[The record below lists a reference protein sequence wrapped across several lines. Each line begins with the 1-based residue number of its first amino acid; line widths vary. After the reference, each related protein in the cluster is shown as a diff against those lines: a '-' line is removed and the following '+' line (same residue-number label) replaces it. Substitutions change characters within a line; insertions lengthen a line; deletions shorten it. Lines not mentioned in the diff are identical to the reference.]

1 MRGQMPTTVL
11 EGLLSGISHP
21 AIGLDHL
28 TFIFVL
34 GMVAAMISAGVAM
47 IASFVVA
54 ATVGVL
60 IHAANVEFLL
70 SEQLVS
76 VSVVMAGVL
85 LVLGLGAR
93 QLIWLPFSTVAG
105 LLHGYAFGETTLGA
119 DWIVVAAY
127 IAGVVLFTSVVAGGI
142 MLATSKV
149 LRLPDAYSIQ
159 IRSIGAVVACIGIY
173 LLVSLLRA
181 D

>member
-1 MRGQMPTTVL
+1 MGGQMPTTVL
-11 EGLLSGISHP
+11 EGLLSGIRHP

-28 TFIFVL
+28 TFVVVL
-34 GMVAAMISAGVAM
+34 GMVAAMIPAGVAM

-76 VSVVMAGVL
+76 VSVVLAGVL
-85 LVLGLGAR
+85 LVLGLGGR
-93 QLIWLPFSTVAG
+93 QLIWLPFAVVAG
-105 LLHGYAFGETTLGA
+105 LLHGYAFGETILGA
-119 DWIVVAAY
+119 DWAVVGAY
-127 IAGVVLFTSVVAGGI
+127 IAGVVIFTSVAAYGVK
-142 MLATSKV
+142 LATSKV
-149 LRLPDAYSIQ
+149 MRLSDAHSIQ
-159 IRSIGAVVACIGIY
+159 LRSIGAVVGCIGIY